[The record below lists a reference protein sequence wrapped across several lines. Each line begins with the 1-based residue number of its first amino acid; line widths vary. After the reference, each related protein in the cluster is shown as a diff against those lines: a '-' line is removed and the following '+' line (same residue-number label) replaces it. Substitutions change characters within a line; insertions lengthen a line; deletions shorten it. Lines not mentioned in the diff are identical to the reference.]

1 MVLLSSIIC
10 DYIPN
15 DSSSSNTFNPQNI
28 QPSDFSSQV
37 NLGFDYNRRPC
48 VNPIEAAQDCTLAQK
63 DYHKELHKV
72 MNLFLDLSVF
82 CFCGKKLIHRVLR
95 DCFWESRH
103 ARGHNTVD
111 KLGTYEMFTLKLGT
125 ADIFFFRRRRRYMA
139 G

>member
-1 MVLLSSIIC
+1 MVFLSSIIC

-28 QPSDFSSQV
+28 RPSDFSSQA

-48 VNPIEAAQDCTLAQK
+48 VNPIEAARVCTLAQK

-95 DCFWESRH
+95 DCFGESRH
-103 ARGHNTVD
+103 ACQREALMSVACGMGG
-111 KLGTYEMFTLKLGT
+111 GTWRERARERERCLHSQSSL
-125 ADIFFFRRRRRYMA
+125 
-139 G
+139 